1 MRCQKLN
8 FGYTDGMQQIF
19 EFSPVDLFG
28 KKDKEILLQRTRLMI
43 ENELI
48 LTLTSQGSELAEMR
62 LRNVASAEPGR
73 EMIRVEQ
80 YLDGR
85 MRV

>member
-1 MRCQKLN
+1 M
-8 FGYTDGMQQIF
+8 
-19 EFSPVDLFG
+19 DLFG
-28 KKDKEILLQRTRLMI
+28 KKEEAILLQRTKIMV

-73 EMIRVEQ
+73 EMIRVE
-80 YLDGR
+80 
-85 MRV
+85 